1 MPRLPEVKDRDALPE
16 SHRDLY
22 DYLASTRGSVRMPFS
37 LVLNSPEACRRIS
50 HLGTYLRFE
59 SSISNAATELATLT
73 VAREFDC
80 SWEWAQH
87 SLLAKTAGVSDAALD
102 AIGKRGTLAGLREE
116 EAVPVRYAREL
127 LENHKASDDTFAAVQ
142 KLYGTQGT
150 VDLTATIGYYALM
163 AQLLNALEVFPPAD
177 AIQLPS

>member
-1 MPRLPEVKDRDALPE
+1 MPRLPEIKDRDALPE

-37 LVLNSPEACRRIS
+37 IILNSPEACRRIS

-80 SWEWAQH
+80 RWEWAQH
-87 SLLAKTAGVSDAALD
+87 SLLARQAGVSDAALD
-102 AIGKRGTLAGLREE
+102 AVGARREVDELSREE
-116 EAVPVRYAREL
+116 ALPVKYAREL
-127 LENHKASDDTFAAVQ
+127 LHDHQASDGTFAAVVEM
-142 KLYGTQGT
+142 YGTQGA
-150 VDLTATIGYYALM
+150 VDLTATIGYYAMM
-163 AQLLNALEVFPPAD
+163 AQLLNALEVIPPAE
-177 AIQLPS
+177 AIQLPA